1 MEQLGDLKEQNTK
14 LQRRVQY
21 LEDLK
26 RLQVMHKQLR
36 GEEADAGHGQASA
49 RAAAGGGGASSAGA
63 ADPTARGRSRS
74 VGVHIPQPPQQ
85 QRQSPQKSKAKVSKW
100 TKVKEAFRW
109 ERAAFAD
116 HGHHHQQS
124 QQQHKS
130 SAARLAAAAAATATR
145 ASPSSSSSSS
155 DDLDIH
161 MHFSEI
167 FPDTGGPGSSGGGS
181 VSAAESRRLSFPE
194 EEHDEEARR
203 SRSLDADAITSQ
215 LSGKDMSP
223 LSKSP
228 SGKAHRT
235 PWGKV
240 KDIIIQTRKDSLK
253 RRGAGSTDAHLDS
266 ACDGAMDGNALQSQ
280 DADSSKAGQAP
291 RLTLTLASSEELRWP
306 EHQSPPPRPPPKPSP
321 SPVTDPEDDRRHN
334 QQGSPP
340 PCRRHSSKWT
350 KVKKAFLTARQEDA
364 GSPPYSPRD
373 HAAFEYAAQ
382 TGDGEEVTSESL
394 HAEIQRS
401 YEELQH
407 KLSLEFHEKL
417 AEWERARLAVAAS
430 ASGAPEAPTGGG
442 GGGVLGLEEQNQ
454 LVALALQQRAGD
466 KCFRRKM
473 DEWERLRQQQQQ
485 HPLSADFR
493 KKLHEWQRRKDAG
506 PGGGSPRSARKAN
519 KELLWLEKELH
530 KIAREKQRLE
540 RERDKFLQREARLEK
555 MRSAMR
561 AGQEVLVQTS
571 TGSFRFQGIS
581 EAFTRRLFEWEQA
594 RGIGPEDSTFALL
607 DPRYR
612 PRPRQPA
619 AIDENG
625 GTGRD
630 GEGAPLSRCKSA
642 GSVAATGNLSLTRQA
657 SSLSLNDAQLEASA
671 AAAAAAPPLEDGR
684 AVSEPRLRTDA
695 LEDGEGEDAED
706 GPSAVIVDVEDEVVE
721 TASPLAAAPA
731 VLGHTPIYCYAPR
744 EVTRLIDSSGSESD
758 RDRKAIGG
766 VCRNESVRTE
776 RSYRLLDEN
785 MDLLDKL
792 KNNEDV
798 CRKLEA
804 EIEELEAK
812 MEEAARNREQQL
824 QNLEKA
830 SEARQVAMLRA
841 RVRELERRHERL
853 KRQGAT
859 LQDSF
864 AARSEQQA
872 ALACHLVGN
881 IKQLQVQDP
890 GLEDPLAFVRNLS
903 TQVLQLSEQLAAA
916 VRERSGSSTTATRR
930 HRLAS
935 GLTWLS
941 ADGISL
947 SADSLQDE
955 CPEGRQDLRE
965 LPALLTS
972 KVLELKRGLSFLCGT
987 DRSGADAVEEARAAV
1002 LSRRNARQSQVQG
1015 AASSGSDSDDD
1026 DDDDD
1031 DDEGDGSVQPAQ
1043 PAVGGAPAAFYE
1055 TEVPPASK
1063 AGCYRHK
1070 KLLRARRVSDTHVGY
1085 RTTESPSAGHQR
1097 DTDDSDN
1104 SAKEEDRRS
1113 APRRSPPR
1121 SRSRLADSEGGSP
1134 RAGRVYALAENG
1146 AGRYSTCEEDTEES
1160 RQSEKDGGLPELRHR
1175 IAPPEQQD
1183 AFMEEQEEEEEQGDE
1198 EEAPTNVFVK
1208 TTRKIFSPVRRDS
1221 KGKASS
1227 VIGFVVGASV
1237 NGARGNRGSRR
1248 ESLDSGGR
1256 EKKEESVGAPN
1267 GGSMPES
1274 PARVAR
1280 HTRSQSASPAVV
1292 RRPSTASKEGS
1303 SSADTSSSGTTSCDS
1318 KAVVSGTA
1326 PTPPERPSE
1335 DLEPEENRDDPQ
1347 EEVTE
1352 TVVKLGRTKATELA
1366 VADHIPPPTGLP
1378 PVSHSPMSSRRGGS
1392 DQPRPLA
1399 KETAPSIRMMIAKY
1413 NKNLEGASVET
1424 SCTGGS
1430 TGSAAPN
1437 GTTATGGSPVAWRS
1451 PATER
1456 RVRLQME
1463 KYQEEVRRALESGGV
1478 PNTGTGRHVQK
1489 SASVGFIPASPVSRS
1504 AGGSPRKPP
1513 SGAAA
1518 AVQTKGILKS
1528 SSASAIQADLSQST
1542 RVSPQEKANES
1553 SVLPPPALFE
1563 DSSPRPEGGAA
1574 VQPVTP
1580 QPARAASHSA
1590 SASPLSLLRPSVSP
1604 ATSNPSSPELAQ
1616 RKSADGGGSV
1626 GSSPPPSR
1634 LRALR
1639 LKRAKEEFLTRG
1651 PASRSWTGSASG
1663 EEASPPPPALAA
1675 AGCRL
1680 SLAASADSS
1689 PLRAASAAR
1698 AAHDEAQLLVKSA
1711 SAGAISPTS
1720 QQPPHSADRAASAS
1734 AGAASGSKAS
1744 RFGLASSIASR
1755 FRKVKMR
1762 RTGRGHGQQQQGQG
1776 AVSALCRQSLL
1787 VDLGGDAAERAAAAA
1802 APATKSCPSS
1812 PVLRRPPQPPPPRP
1826 PSSPTNDD
1834 ESKSSCW
1841 VKKKIFRPKS

>member
-1 MEQLGDLKEQNTK
+1 
-14 LQRRVQY
+14 
-21 LEDLK
+21 
-26 RLQVMHKQLR
+26 
-36 GEEADAGHGQASA
+36 
-49 RAAAGGGGASSAGA
+49 
-63 ADPTARGRSRS
+63 
-74 VGVHIPQPPQQ
+74 
-85 QRQSPQKSKAKVSKW
+85 
-100 TKVKEAFRW
+100 
-109 ERAAFAD
+109 
-116 HGHHHQQS
+116 
-124 QQQHKS
+124 
-130 SAARLAAAAAATATR
+130 
-145 ASPSSSSSSS
+145 
-155 DDLDIH
+155 

-215 LSGKDMSP
+215 LSGKDISP

-266 ACDGAMDGNALQSQ
+266 ACDGAMDGTALQSQ

-306 EHQSPPPRPPPKPSP
+306 EHQSPPHRPPPNCALSDVVPLP
-321 SPVTDPEDDRRHN
+321 CA
-334 QQGSPP
+334 QGSPP

-430 ASGAPEAPTGGG
+430 ASAASEGPTGGG

-506 PGGGSPRSARKAN
+506 PGAGAGRHASLPGVALAGEGGGGGGGEGGSPRSARKAN

-671 AAAAAAPPLEDGR
+671 SAAAAAPPLEDGR

-744 EVTRLIDSSGSESD
+744 EVTRLIDSSGSD

-881 IKQLQVQDP
+881 MKQLQVQDP

-916 VRERSGSSTTATRR
+916 VRERSAISTTATRR

-965 LPALLTS
+965 LPGLLTS

-987 DRSGADAVEEARAAV
+987 DRSGDDAVEEARAAV

-1015 AASSGSDSDDD
+1015 AASSGSDSDD

-1085 RTTESPSAGHQR
+1085 RTTESPGAGHQR

-1134 RAGRVYALAENG
+1134 RAGRMCALAENG
-1146 AGRYSTCEEDTEES
+1146 AARYSTCEEDTEES
-1160 RQSEKDGGLPELRHR
+1160 RQSERDGGLPELRHR

-1183 AFMEEQEEEEEQGDE
+1183 AFMEEQEDEEEQGDE

-1227 VIGFVVGASV
+1227 VIGFVVGASA
-1237 NGARGNRGSRR
+1237 NGVRGNRGSRR

-1256 EKKEESVGAPN
+1256 EKKEETVGAPN
-1267 GGSMPES
+1267 GGSVPES

-1326 PTPPERPSE
+1326 PSPPERLSE
-1335 DLEPEENRDDPQ
+1335 DREPEENRDDPQ
-1347 EEVTE
+1347 EEITE
-1352 TVVKLGRTKATELA
+1352 TVVKLGRTKAAELA

-1413 NKNLEGASVET
+1413 NKNLEGASVEA

-1430 TGSAAPN
+1430 TGSAASN

-1604 ATSNPSSPELAQ
+1604 ATSNPSSPEL
-1616 RKSADGGGSV
+1616 GV
-1626 GSSPPPSR
+1626 HYFSPPPSR

-1663 EEASPPPPALAA
+1663 EEASPPPALA
-1675 AGCRL
+1675 
-1680 SLAASADSS
+1680 
-1689 PLRAASAAR
+1689 
-1698 AAHDEAQLLVKSA
+1698 
-1711 SAGAISPTS
+1711 
-1720 QQPPHSADRAASAS
+1720 
-1734 AGAASGSKAS
+1734 AS

>member
-1 MEQLGDLKEQNTK
+1 
-14 LQRRVQY
+14 
-21 LEDLK
+21 
-26 RLQVMHKQLR
+26 
-36 GEEADAGHGQASA
+36 
-49 RAAAGGGGASSAGA
+49 
-63 ADPTARGRSRS
+63 
-74 VGVHIPQPPQQ
+74 
-85 QRQSPQKSKAKVSKW
+85 
-100 TKVKEAFRW
+100 
-109 ERAAFAD
+109 
-116 HGHHHQQS
+116 
-124 QQQHKS
+124 
-130 SAARLAAAAAATATR
+130 
-145 ASPSSSSSSS
+145 
-155 DDLDIH
+155 

-280 DADSSKAGQAP
+280 DADSSDSDVQAQRTSRTGYLVVSNGQHHVVVPLWTLCCRVVATSRLRRSLRAGVWLQKAGQAP

-506 PGGGSPRSARKAN
+506 PGAGAGRHASLPGVGLAGEGGGGGEGGSPRSARKAN

-561 AGQEVLVQTS
+561 AGHEVLVQTS

-916 VRERSGSSTTATRR
+916 VRERSCSSTTATRR

-1063 AGCYRHK
+1063 AACYRHK

-1085 RTTESPSAGHQR
+1085 RNTESPSAGHQR

-1160 RQSEKDGGLPELRHR
+1160 KQSEKDGGLPELRHR

-1267 GGSMPES
+1267 GGSVPES

-1318 KAVVSGTA
+1318 KAIVSGTA

-1335 DLEPEENRDDPQ
+1335 DREPEENRDDPQ

-1413 NKNLEGASVET
+1413 NKNLEGASLET

-1478 PNTGTGRHVQK
+1478 PNTSTGRHVQK

-1574 VQPVTP
+1574 VQAVTP

-1626 GSSPPPSR
+1626 ASSPPPSR

-1663 EEASPPPPALAA
+1663 EEASPPPALA
-1675 AGCRL
+1675 
-1680 SLAASADSS
+1680 
-1689 PLRAASAAR
+1689 
-1698 AAHDEAQLLVKSA
+1698 
-1711 SAGAISPTS
+1711 
-1720 QQPPHSADRAASAS
+1720 
-1734 AGAASGSKAS
+1734 
-1744 RFGLASSIASR
+1744 
-1755 FRKVKMR
+1755 VKMR

-1787 VDLGGDAAERAAAAA
+1787 VDLGGDAAERAAAFLNSARERVQKLPLWI
-1802 APATKSCPSS
+1802 PAS
-1812 PVLRRPPQPPPPRP
+1812 PNSDGPNL
-1826 PSSPTNDD
+1826 PTGEEEN
-1834 ESKSSCW
+1834 
-1841 VKKKIFRPKS
+1841 FRPKS